1 MEVNIF
7 KANKTAFQYVI
18 IFLSILHFSALLSI
32 YHEVIEFTFSSA
44 GTALNITITTKEEI
58 KNQSEFL
65 VQ

>member
-1 MEVNIF
+1 M
-7 KANKTAFQYVI
+7 I